1 LARQGNDA
9 LLGHP
14 TEEPRRMSPAIAE
27 AIHAALAEPG
37 TGWGAGVLGAL
48 GEFTRDPD
56 EPVTATTLECR
67 TDRGGIA
74 IRLDHPALRLIAW
87 EEPSA
92 AAGLWRQGAGL
103 CLPEAEAAIGGAA
116 VVTALGP
123 DTGALRPEDRAAV
136 LFDIGVGF
144 PHIRA
149 CVRTADPALLAALRQ
164 SEGQPIFAAGTPAG
178 GAILRAS
185 PHRVFLSRL
194 ARIEVFQPIPPPG
207 GRSPRGPHTHLLP
220 DLLRARRA
228 HPATRPLPPGWVS
241 CLDVYPAHPLRDALG
256 EPIPFDPGRH
266 AAFQALL
273 AGFGLPP
280 LLAEKARLAQALRQG
295 QPPEAYAPPAD
306 RHGRAAA
313 RVALRQ
319 LGWMEPGLPA
329 LAAWRAAFDRAEDG
343 RAA

>member
-1 LARQGNDA
+1 
-9 LLGHP
+9 
-14 TEEPRRMSPAIAE
+14 MSAAIAE
-27 AIHAALAEPG
+27 ALHAALAEPG
-37 TGWGAGVLGAL
+37 TGWGVGVLGAL
-48 GEFTRDPD
+48 GEFTRDPG
-56 EPVTATTLECR
+56 EPAGAAGLGRLTA
-67 TDRGGIA
+67 RGGLA

-103 CLPEAEAAIGGAA
+103 CLPEAEAAIGGADK
-116 VVTALGP
+116 VTELGP
-123 DTGALRPEDRAAV
+123 DPEALRPQDRDAV

-144 PHIRA
+144 PHLRA
-149 CVRTADPALLAALRQ
+149 CVRTADPVLLAALRQ
-164 SEGQPIFAAGTPAG
+164 GAGQPVFAPGNPAG
-178 GAILRAS
+178 GAILHAS

-194 ARIEVFQPIPPPG
+194 ARIEVYQPIPPPG

-220 DLLRARRA
+220 ELLRARRA
-228 HPATRPLPPGWVS
+228 HPATRPLPPGWLS
-241 CLDVYPAHPLRDALG
+241 CLDLYPAHPLRDALG
-256 EPIPFDPGRH
+256 KPIPFDPGRH
-266 AAFQALL
+266 ATFQALL

-319 LGWMEPGLPA
+319 LGWAEPGLPA
-329 LAAWRAAFDRAEDG
+329 LATWRAAFDRMEDG